1 MPIETNLNISPFY
14 DDFDEDKNF
23 HRVLFRPG
31 YAVQARELTQLQTI
45 LQNQIERGFNEIL
58 KDGTVVSG
66 VSIITDKVGYVKV
79 RDKDANNR
87 SIVTSDFFTLGKL
100 TNAIAVGT
108 TTGITAQIIDLA
120 DGSEA
125 AAATGGNFTLF
136 VNYMDS
142 GTDKA
147 TKTFAD
153 NEVLTVRLR
162 NTSGTPAGDFV
173 VAANTI
179 VTSSTGKGFR
189 AIVGEGIVYNKGNFI
204 RVAPQ
209 SVIVQKY
216 NTTPTKLLGLETT
229 ESTVNSNEDASL
241 LDNATGATNFAAPG
255 AERLKLSP
263 VLTSRVSATAN
274 TDTFFPIANIEDGV
288 IIRDR
293 TDTELA
299 DLGKFISDRIY
310 ETNGDYVTKPFNL
323 RIREH
328 LKSVDNLG
336 RYNAGS
342 TPAGSSNKL
351 VVEIEPGVGY
361 VRGNRIETGPGT
373 IFRAFDKATDFETK
387 DARTL
392 SQSFGNYVI
401 VDECVGPFDFRSLDT
416 VDLRSTA
423 GNAISSRTF
432 GDTVIPGASVGS
444 AKVRGFE
451 YHSGTSG
458 TNTGQYR
465 LYLFDIKMNAN
476 KSFSTD
482 VKCIV
487 NDATINSMAD
497 CVLETINSVSR
508 TVLKETNLNK
518 LIWTFAQ
525 NGTKTLKDASNAVDT
540 QWVTRKANKVAFSA
554 DGNRQGTLS
563 IANTATGGTEVM
575 ADSVASATDR
585 KKFIVQTTES
595 ISTGNLTGTVN
606 SSGTTV
612 TSHSGPTLFTT
623 ELQVGDVI
631 IADAESR
638 IVTAIASATS
648 LTIDAAFSSVLSAD
662 NFVKNYPKGH
672 IFNFSGD
679 GGGSADASSASRT
692 IDIGG
697 VALAGNWTGEVFYNV
712 SRTSAVQ
719 AAKVINKNKYI
730 HLNLSNNAAT
740 TLGPWS
746 LGVPDAMKIRK
757 VWKGTAAGVTAANGV
772 DVTSHFV
779 LDTGQTDSF
788 YGTSKLRKKT
798 SSSLALTSSDGLLVE
813 FDYFTMDI
821 SSGIGFFSV
830 DSYPIDDANS
840 ASTSAIMTKDIPIHV
855 SPSTGNSIDLR
866 DSVDFRQYLAATVT
880 PTATATA
887 AGSPTNPAVLTTIT
901 HNAAQGSY
909 VPSPDEN
916 FQCDVQYYLPRKDNV
931 ILTALGDV
939 QVVKGLASLNPRT
952 PFETNESMIL
962 GTMDIPV
969 FPSLSSHVAKQTSRR
984 DYEVRLDLKDNRRY
998 TMKDLRGVAS
1008 RVKHLEY
1015 YASLNALEAASKNKQ
1030 IFNST
1035 GSDRFKNGFFVD
1047 NFDGHNNAD
1056 TNAEGYRAAIDINKS
1071 QLRPVFRRKD
1081 VELRKSTT
1089 QTGSNITQTGNLIT
1103 LSYTN
1108 TSFMNQRKATKLRNP
1123 VESITFNWVGKL
1135 TLNPEID
1142 NTPDV
1147 TTLPDVQ
1154 VDFDG
1159 IFDSIAALTDLITDD
1174 SNIIFGDFETVN
1186 TTTNTTTD
1194 RNSRLS
1200 VVNNGSGLSQ
1210 DITTTT
1216 TTDQIRFG
1224 TQVNVSPAK
1233 NIFEIGNF
1241 IESVST
1247 RDYMRSRNLQVT
1259 GFGFRPNTRV
1269 YSYFDDEL
1277 VSDFVAPANSSFAN
1291 TNIEGSSVTT
1301 DAAGTVYANFRIPS
1315 SDALKFRVGE
1325 RRFEFKDVANTQTQA
1340 DLISTQGHATYV
1352 SSPLDI
1358 TQKGTS
1364 INITTPEISTSS
1376 IVQTQTLTS
1385 STTST
1390 IAVNVNGTADD
1401 SDNDDP
1407 DDPAD
1412 DGAGDPL
1419 AQTFIVQTG
1428 DTSEGIFVTKLDL
1441 FFGKKSSLYP
1451 VTVELREVENG
1462 DPTTTILP
1470 YGRKTLLPSQ
1480 VNVSTTVATNAT
1492 TFTFDSPVYL
1502 RNGLEYC
1509 IVIRP
1514 SGDSTEYALWVAEL
1528 GGTDVDTLEGVYK
1541 VPNQGVMLVSSNDR
1555 TWSPIQKED
1564 IKFHLHRAN
1573 FSTSGTVYMENEDI
1587 DMFSID
1593 SISGPGFN
1601 QGEKVTAESVLTF
1614 AKRGTPTFAVG
1625 DIIQNR
1631 DAKIK
1636 TANTQLYANGVVR
1649 QVVSSSGNIV
1659 VKVDAYGSFANTSA
1673 LKGVLYRGS
1682 THIGNTVS
1690 WAANTSSG
1698 TVDHY
1703 DQDKLKLRLN
1713 NSTGG
1718 FANGYMRG
1726 QVSGHTAYIT
1736 TTTPDNAI
1744 MSMTMPKVPVMNFK
1758 DTSAAWGLRNT
1769 STGGVIGTTYDSVN
1783 LSENNYFRDSEKK
1796 FFSKTNEAAL
1806 STVEGN
1812 KKSYVI
1818 KGTLST
1824 TNTKVSPVIHA
1835 GKSNAI
1841 IIENV
1846 INNSNVNEHLEVGG
1860 AAMRFITKPIVLGK
1874 GNDAEDLQVFV
1885 QAYKPIGT
1893 EVYVYAKLLNNED
1906 GEALKDKDYSPMV
1919 QVTSSN
1925 TFSDSVNVDD
1935 IKEFEY
1941 GFSANTDGQD
1951 FLTSAGANT
1960 FARLNSSDSNIIAYE
1975 DSTGGV
1981 YKGYKTF
1988 SIKIVMTSTST
1999 NIIPLA
2005 KDVRAIALQ
2014 I

>member
-1 MPIETNLNISPFY
+1 MPIETNLNQSPFY
-14 DDFDEDKNF
+14 DDFNEAKNF

-58 KDGTVVSG
+58 KDGTVISG
-66 VSIITDKVGYVKV
+66 VQVLTENVGYVKV
-79 RDKDANNR
+79 RDRDANNR

-100 TNAIAVGT
+100 TNAIAVGAT
-108 TTGITAQIIDLA
+108 SGITAQIIDLT

-153 NEVLTVRLR
+153 NEVITVRLR
-162 NTSGTPAGDFV
+162 NTSGTAAGDFV

-216 NTTPTKLLGLETT
+216 NTTPTKLLGFETI

-263 VLTSRVSATAN
+263 TLTSRVAITAN
-274 TDTFFPIANIEDGV
+274 TDTFFPIANIENGL

-328 LKSVDNLG
+328 LKSADNLG

-342 TPAGSSNKL
+342 TPAGNSDKL
-351 VVEIEPGVGY
+351 IVEIEPGVGY

-373 IFRAFDKATDFETK
+373 IFRGFDKATDFETK

-401 VDECVGPFDFRSLDT
+401 VDECVGPFDFRSLRT
-416 VDLRSTA
+416 ISLRSGAAT
-423 GNAISSRTF
+423 AISLGSF
-432 GDTVIPGASVGS
+432 GTTSAPGSPIGT

-458 TNTGQYR
+458 TSTGQYR
-465 LYLFDIKMNAN
+465 VYLFDIKMNST

-482 VKCIV
+482 VKSLYFNGASGV
-487 NDATINSMAD
+487 DSVAD
-497 CVLETINSVSR
+497 CVLESNKAI
-508 TVLKETNLNK
+508 LKETNLNK
-518 LIWTFAQ
+518 LIWSFAQ

-540 QWVTRKANKVAFSA
+540 QWVTRKANKVTFDA
-554 DGNRQGTLS
+554 DSNRQGTLS

-575 ADSVASATDR
+575 SDSVQSATDR
-585 KKFIVQTTES
+585 KKFIVQTTMS
-595 ISTGNLTGTVN
+595 VSTASLGTLTN
-606 SSGTTV
+606 SSGVNV
-612 TSHSGPTLFTT
+612 TGSGTSFQTH
-623 ELQVGDVI
+623 LQVGDII
-631 IADAESR
+631 IADSQTR
-638 IVTAIASATS
+638 IVATITSQTA
-648 LTIDAAFSSVLSAD
+648 LTTTVAFNPVLSSD
-662 NFVKNYPKGH
+662 TYVKNYPIGH
-672 IFNFSGD
+672 IFDFATYGTS
-679 GGGSADASSASRT
+679 SADASSTSRT
-692 IDIGG
+692 INIGG
-697 VALAGNWTGEVFYNV
+697 VALVGNWTGEVFYNV
-712 SRTSAVQ
+712 SRTSAVG
-719 AAKVINKNKYI
+719 ASKTINKNKYI

-746 LGVPDAMKIRK
+746 LGVPDVMKIRK
-757 VWKGTAAGVTAANGV
+757 VWKGTATGVTAANGV
-772 DVTSHFV
+772 DVTTHFL

-840 ASTSAIMTKDIPIHV
+840 ASTSAIMTKDIPVHV
-855 SPSTGNSIDLR
+855 SPSTGTTIDLR

-887 AGSPTNPAVLTTIT
+887 AGSPTNPAVLTAIT
-901 HNAAQGSY
+901 HNAPQGSY

-969 FPSLSSHVAKQTSRR
+969 FPSLSSHVAKQAGRR

-1015 YASLNALEAASKNKQ
+1015 YASLNSLEAASKNKQ
-1030 IFNST
+1030 IFNSS

-1056 TNAEGYRAAIDINKS
+1056 INAEGYRAAIDINKS

-1081 VELRKSTT
+1081 IGLRKSTT
-1089 QTGSNITQTGNLIT
+1089 QTGTNVTQTGNLIT

-1123 VESITFNWVGKL
+1123 AESISFNWRGKL

-1159 IFDSIAALTDLITDD
+1159 IFDSVAALTNLITDD
-1174 SNIIFGDFETVN
+1174 SGIIFGDFETVN
-1186 TTTNTTTD
+1186 TSTNTTQGN
-1194 RNSRLS
+1194 RRS
-1200 VVNNGSGLSQ
+1200 VVNNGSGIAE

-1216 TTDQIRFG
+1216 ITDQIRRG
-1224 TQVNVSPAK
+1224 TQVDVSPAK
-1233 NIFEIGNF
+1233 NVFEIGNF

-1247 RDYMRSRNLQVT
+1247 RDYMRSRNLKVT

-1277 VSDFVAPANSSFAN
+1277 VSDFVTPANSSHAN

-1325 RRFEFKDVANTQTQA
+1325 RRFEFKDVANTQTQS
-1340 DLISTQGHATYV
+1340 DLVSTSGHATYV

-1376 IVQTQTLTS
+1376 IIQTQTLTS

-1390 IAVNVNGTADD
+1390 INVDVNGGIDGGD
-1401 SDNDDP
+1401 GG
-1407 DDPAD
+1407 D
-1412 DGAGDPL
+1412 DGSEGDPL

-1428 DTSEGIFVTKLDL
+1428 DTSEGVFITKLDL

-1470 YGRKTLLPSQ
+1470 YSRKTLLPSQ
-1480 VNVSTTVATNAT
+1480 ITASSTVATNAT

-1509 IVIRP
+1509 IIVRP
-1514 SGDSTEYALWVAEL
+1514 SGASAEYALWVAEL

-1541 VPNQGVMLVSSNDR
+1541 VPNQGIMLVSSNDR
-1555 TWSPIQKED
+1555 TWSPYQKED
-1564 IKFHLHRAN
+1564 LKFHLHRAN
-1573 FSTSGTVYMENEDI
+1573 FSTSGTIYMENEDI

-1601 QGEKVTAESVLTF
+1601 QGEKVTAESVLRFANVAGQTTF
-1614 AKRGTPTFAVG
+1614 TVG
-1625 DIIQNR
+1625 QIIQNHQ
-1631 DAKIK
+1631 AKVK
-1636 TANTQLYANGVVR
+1636 TANTQLYANGVIR
-1649 QVVSSSGNIV
+1649 QIVAGASGSTY
-1659 VKVDAYGSFANTSA
+1659 VKIDAYGTFTASAN
-1673 LKGVLYRGS
+1673 VY
-1682 THIGNTVS
+1682 IGTTKVGTTTS

-1713 NSTGG
+1713 NSTGS
-1718 FANGYMRG
+1718 FANGYVRG
-1726 QVSGHTAYIT
+1726 QSSGHTAYMNIAN
-1736 TTTPDNAI
+1736 TTPDNAI
-1744 MSMTMPKVPVMNFK
+1744 MSMTMPKVPMLNFK
-1758 DTSAAWGLRNT
+1758 DTSSAWGLRST
-1769 STGGVIGTTYDSVN
+1769 SGSGVIGPAYTSVN
-1783 LSENNYFRDSEKK
+1783 LSENNYFRDAEKK
-1796 FFSKTNEAAL
+1796 FYSKTNESAL
-1806 STVEGN
+1806 SIVEGN
-1812 KKSYVI
+1812 KKTYVL

-1824 TNTKVSPVIHA
+1824 TNTKMSPVIHA

-1846 INNSNVNEHLEVGG
+1846 INNTKVNEHLEVGD

-1893 EVYVYAKLLNNED
+1893 EIYVYAKLLNNED
-1906 GEALKDKDYSPMV
+1906 GEPFKDKSYSPMV
-1919 QVTSSN
+1919 QVTSDS

-1941 GFSANTDGQD
+1941 GFSANTTNG
-1951 FLTSAGANT
+1951 FLTSGGSDKLAL
-1960 FARLNSSDSNIIAYE
+1960 LNSSDSIVAYE
-1975 DSTGGV
+1975 DSSGGV

-1988 SIKIVMTSTST
+1988 AIKIVMTSTST